1 VPNYNILFH
10 RKANKFLESL
20 DEKTKRR
27 VLEDI
32 LSLQNFPE
40 FEKTPDIAKI
50 EGQKDF
56 YRLRT
61 GKIRTIFSINKTTK
75 TIIILK
81 IAQREAAYE

>member
-1 VPNYNILFH
+1 MPNYRILFH
-10 RKANKFLESL
+10 RKADKFLDNL

-27 VLEDI
+27 LLESI
-32 LSLQNFPE
+32 LCLENFPE
-40 FEKTPDIAKI
+40 FNTNLDIVKM

-61 GKIRTIFSINKTTK
+61 GRVRTMFAVDKTTK
-75 TIIILK
+75 TIIVLK